1 MFKCCMGKKYS
12 RISQEDTKCT
22 EEEEGP
28 VLHKT
33 PGVIDLIVI
42 GPSECG
48 KSTVIRHMVYL
59 AKGGYEPEEKPQI
72 VNTIRSNVIEGIQD
86 IIKGMEK
93 LKIPFENP
101 DNEDRAKSIKA
112 ISIISPVITPELL
125 EQMRELLRDKGVHSA
140 LKRVNEFNFNYAF
153 LHYIDVHSLAEPGA
167 PHGTEDGLSNVFNV
181 NYTPSI
187 SDAVHMRR
195 VTKGPIQKT
204 FVFKGVT
211 FRITDV
217 GGERQKRINWTPLIQ
232 ASLMVIFVAALSD
245 YDLLLKEDGRTNRMK
260 EALTLFEIECSR
272 EDLKH
277 KSFFLFLNKVDL
289 FKRKVKKIPLSRY
302 FEDYKGSGDS
312 QSCLRYIRDLF
323 LQAGAE
329 KAEKRKLHVAVTD
342 ATDKGSLEKVF
353 AAVKDTAVQIVSQ
366 RTLL

>member
-1 MFKCCMGKKYS
+1 MGKHYS
-12 RISQEDTKCT
+12 RISQEDANK
-22 EEEEGP
+22 EEGEEGP

-59 AKGGYEPEEKPQI
+59 AKGGYDPDEKPQI
-72 VNTIRSNVIEGIQD
+72 VNTIRSNVIEGVQD
-86 IIKGMEK
+86 VIRGMEK
-93 LKIPFENP
+93 LGIGFENP
-101 DNEDRAKSIKA
+101 SNEAIARDIKA
-112 ISIISPVITPELL
+112 ISPISPVVSPDQL
-125 EQMRELLRDKGVHSA
+125 EQIRELLRDKGVHSA
-140 LKRVNEFNFNYAF
+140 LRRVNEFNFNYAF
-153 LHYIDVHSLAEPGA
+153 FHYVDVHRLAGKESPS
-167 PHGTEDGLSNVFNV
+167 GTEDGLSRVFGADF
-181 NYTPSI
+181 TPTV

-195 VTKGPIQKT
+195 TTKGPIQKT

-217 GGERQKRINWTPLIQ
+217 GGERQKRINWGPLIQ
-232 ASLMVIFVAALSD
+232 GSLMVIFVAALSD

-277 KSFFLFLNKVDL
+277 KSVFLFLNKVDL
-289 FKRKVKKIPLSRY
+289 FRRKVKRIPFSRY
-302 FEDYKGSGDS
+302 FEDYRGPGDP
-312 QSCLRYIRDLF
+312 QSCLKFIRDMF
-323 LQAGAE
+323 LQAGGE
-329 KAEKRKLHVAVTD
+329 KVERRMVHVAVTD

-353 AAVKDTAVQIVSQ
+353 VAVKDTVIQIVSR